1 MNARRLFNRFIGAL
15 VAVGLL
21 VAASIA
27 LACPICMG
35 LRAEPPIAKRI
46 ADSEQ
51 TVLAQRMLGP
61 LEGQFRVV
69 SVIKGPGGVGKVIS
83 APELAQKDLRA
94 PTALDALVLVRE
106 SDTQRWSFVGMSRI
120 ADAPLLREF
129 ATLKA
134 IDERSGDEPP
144 ARLAYFVA
152 KLEDGRPIVA
162 QAAYEEL
169 RQAPYAALRTLRP
182 FLDSRQL
189 HRWLAD
195 PTLSQRHSLYWLLLG
210 LSGGASDAEIV
221 ERRIDDA
228 QRDHVST
235 AVSLS
240 ALIAADLELRGDSRV
255 AFVER
260 AYINDRTRTG
270 DEIAAALL
278 ALSVH
283 GNAPGAISRDR
294 VIAAY
299 RLLIRE
305 RPPLAGYV
313 AQDLATWRYWDVVPE
328 FTALLE
334 SDTLHYSSR
343 VAIASYLRA
352 SPNGKSIVIA
362 EPTPSAAHNIKVVPQ

>member
-1 MNARRLFNRFIGAL
+1 MNAYRLFKRFIGTAL
-15 VAVGLL
+15 AVGLL
-21 VAASIA
+21 AAASNA

-51 TVLAQRMLGP
+51 TVLAQRTPGP

-83 APELAQKDLRA
+83 APELAQQELRA
-94 PTALDALVLVRE
+94 PTALEALVLVRE

-129 ATLKA
+129 AVLKSF
-134 IDERSGDEPP
+134 DERNGDEPP
-144 ARLAYFVA
+144 ARLVYFAA
-152 KLEDGRPIVA
+152 KLEDRRPIVA

-169 RQAPYAALRTLRP
+169 RQAPYVALRTLRP
-182 FLDSRQL
+182 FLDSKQL
-189 HRWLAD
+189 RRWLAD
-195 PTLSQRHSLYWLLLG
+195 PTSSQRHSLYWLLLG
-210 LSGGASDAEIV
+210 LAGDVSDAELI
-221 ERRIDDA
+221 ERLIDDA
-228 QRDHVST
+228 QRNHVST
-235 AVSLS
+235 TANLS

-255 AFVER
+255 GLVER
-260 AYINDRTRTG
+260 AYIDDRTRTG

-313 AQDLATWRYWDVVPE
+313 AQDLATWRYWDAVPE
-328 FTALLE
+328 YTALLE

-352 SPNGKSIVIA
+352 SPNGKSIAIA
-362 EPTPSAAHNIKVVPQ
+362 EPAASAAPNINVVPQ